1 MWLFDQEVSPSL
13 PHRYLGIVL
22 LHFSLISLEIILLP
36 ACLNVMRVKTFLVG
50 EMASGMRVLFVEIWP
65 LSVSVWRGRGGGAG
79 SLAPCAPAD
88 PRLCVSEGVPGPS
101 RVAAEA
107 DPYLSTPN
115 TLRC

>member
-65 LSVSVWRGRGGGAG
+65 LSVSVWRGRGGEEPAAWPRVRPRTRVCVFLKG
-79 SLAPCAPAD
+79 SPVPA
-88 PRLCVSEGVPGPS
+88 R
-101 RVAAEA
+101 
-107 DPYLSTPN
+107 
-115 TLRC
+115 

>member
-13 PHRYLGIVL
+13 PHHYLGIVL

-65 LSVSVWRGRGGGAG
+65 LSVSVSVWRGRGGRSRQLG
-79 SLAPCAPAD
+79 PVCACGPASV
-88 PRLCVSEGVPGPS
+88 CF
-101 RVAAEA
+101 
-107 DPYLSTPN
+107 
-115 TLRC
+115 

>member
-1 MWLFDQEVSPSL
+1 MWLFDQEVGPSL

-65 LSVSVWRGRGGGAG
+65 LSVSVWGGRGEEPAAWPRVRPRTRVCVFLKG
-79 SLAPCAPAD
+79 SLVPA
-88 PRLCVSEGVPGPS
+88 G
-101 RVAAEA
+101 
-107 DPYLSTPN
+107 
-115 TLRC
+115 

>member
-50 EMASGMRVLFVEIWP
+50 EMASGMRVVCGNLAALCECVA
-65 LSVSVWRGRGGGAG
+65 GAGGGAG
-79 SLAPCAPAD
+79 SLAPCAPVD

-115 TLRC
+115 TLCC